1 MNNHNP
7 AQGNFFRFR
16 SVQHITINIWISR
29 KIHFQQRIVFLFGPE
44 RLREIML
51 SPDPIILPLFDYN
64 MSFDMSVVILL

>member
-7 AQGNFFRFR
+7 HQGNFFHF
-16 SVQHITINIWISR
+16 STINIWISH
-29 KIHFQQRIVFLFGPE
+29 KIHFQQCIVVLFGPE

-51 SPDPIILPLFDYN
+51 SPNPIILSLFDYN